1 MPTTLKVKIG
11 VRWYTVQVG
20 DLDAPVVEVL
30 VDGHPVQVEVERL
43 AAIERE
49 AIYPQVQ
56 AVRVAGPKP
65 KAARPSRPE
74 VDRSMGSGPRPVKTF
89 RSPMPG
95 VIISVAV
102 KAGDQVVPGD
112 AVCVLE
118 AMKMQQT
125 LRAEWAGVVKALHVQ
140 AGKQIQGGDPIL
152 ELE

>member
-1 MPTTLKVKIG
+1 MPTTLKIKIRD
-11 VRWYTVQVG
+11 RWYTVQVG

-30 VDGHPVQVEVERL
+30 VDGHPVQVELERPT
-43 AAIERE
+43 AVERE
-49 AIYPQVQ
+49 AAHPQVQ
-56 AVRVAGPKP
+56 AVRVAAPKL
-65 KAARPSRPE
+65 KTARSLRPE
-74 VDRSMGSGPRPVKTF
+74 ADRSAGPRPVKTF

-125 LRAEWAGVVKALHVQ
+125 LRAEWAGVVKTLHVQ
-140 AGKQIQGGDPIL
+140 AGKQIQGGDAIL